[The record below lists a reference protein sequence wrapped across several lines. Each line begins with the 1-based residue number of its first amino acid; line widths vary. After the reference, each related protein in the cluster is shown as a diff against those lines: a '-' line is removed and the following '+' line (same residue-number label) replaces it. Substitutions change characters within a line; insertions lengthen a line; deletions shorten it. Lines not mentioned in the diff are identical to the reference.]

1 MVRYA
6 RAHLLPTVRN
16 LDGIA
21 VGERDFEAVEK
32 LWHCVLA
39 PLATALQ

>member
-16 LDGIA
+16 LDGVV
-21 VGERDFEAVEK
+21 VGEGDTEAVEK
-32 LWHCVLA
+32 LWHYVLA